1 MIYLASQS
9 PRRRELLEQIG
20 IQFTTCHVDV
30 IEERSSTEIA
40 QDYVLRLAADK
51 AQAGIDKLHLTNK
64 LAADDLVLGADTIVV
79 YQEQVLEKPRDKAD
93 AQRMMRLLS
102 GNQHQVMTAIAV
114 ASQQTYRS
122 EIIITDVKFRSISEQ
137 EMSDYWD
144 TGEPEDKAGGYAI
157 QGLAGRF
164 VEFISGNYSAVVGL
178 PLMQTEQLLQSFK
191 VIPTAEKQ

>member
-191 VIPTAEKQ
+191 VIPIAEKQ